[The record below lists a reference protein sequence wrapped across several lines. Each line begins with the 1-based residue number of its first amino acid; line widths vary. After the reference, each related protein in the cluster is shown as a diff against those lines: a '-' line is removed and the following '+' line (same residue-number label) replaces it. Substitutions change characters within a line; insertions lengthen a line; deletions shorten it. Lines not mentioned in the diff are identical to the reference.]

1 MRRRFHLSTAL
12 IASAAVG
19 AVSYFGAIRMAG
31 QATQSAQPARGAV
44 QPSRPARTA
53 DGHPNLNGIWQA
65 TTTANWDLLG
75 HPMRPA
81 VAQPGVYPDVP
92 VLAAPVLALG
102 AVGGV
107 PPGPGVVEGNVIP
120 YKPEAAAKKKEN
132 AEQWLDRDPEVR
144 CYMPGIPRALYM
156 PYPFQITQ
164 GINKIEMAFEF
175 AGASRTI
182 HLDPVDPPPADTWM
196 GHSVGHWEG
205 NTLVVDVSHFNDR
218 TWFSRSGDFHSDA
231 LHVVEHFT
239 PINAGPQG
247 PDALRYEVTIED
259 LNVFTRPWKM
269 SMVLYR
275 QLEANAQLME
285 YKCTEM
291 VEETFLGHLRKNQLV
306 KHWEGDTIILDVT
319 RKIPT
324 GDKLYER

>member
-1 MRRRFHLSTAL
+1 METPNMRSRSNRQAAL
-12 IASAAVG
+12 IASIAIAAVFCL
-19 AVSYFGAIRMAG
+19 AAIRMTG
-31 QATQSAQPARGAV
+31 QA
-44 QPSRPARTA
+44 ARTLRSA

-65 TTTANWDLLG
+65 TATANWDLLAHG
-75 HPMRPA
+75 MRPA

-102 AVGGV
+102 SLGGV

-120 YKPEAAAKKKEN
+120 YTPEAAATKKDN
-132 AEQWLDRDPEVR
+132 AEHWLDRDPEVR

-164 GINKIEMAFEF
+164 GTNKIEMSFEF
-175 AGASRTI
+175 SGASRTI
-182 HLDPVDPPPADTWM
+182 HLDPVEPPPADTWM

-231 LHVVEHFT
+231 LHVVERFT
-239 PINAGPQG
+239 PINPGASR

-259 LNVFTRPWKM
+259 PNVFTRPWKM

-285 YKCTEM
+285 YKCVEL

-306 KHWEGDTIILDVT
+306 KHWEGDTIVIDVT
-319 RKIPT
+319 RRIPP
-324 GDKLYER
+324 GDKRYER

>member
-1 MRRRFHLSTAL
+1 MRSRSYLPTAL
-12 IASAAVG
+12 IAGAAMG
-19 AVSYFGAIRMAG
+19 AIFGLAAIRMTG
-31 QATQSAQPARGAV
+31 QA
-44 QPSRPARTA
+44 ARTGQA
-53 DGHPNLNGIWQA
+53 IRAARTPDGHANLNGIWQA
-65 TTTANWDLLG
+65 TTTANWDLLA
-75 HPMRPA
+75 HTMRPA

-102 AVGGV
+102 SVGGV

-120 YKPEAAAKKKEN
+120 YKPEAAVKKKEN
-132 AEQWLDRDPEVR
+132 AEHWLDRDPEVR
-144 CYMPGIPRALYM
+144 CYMPGIPRAMYM

-164 GINKIEMAFEF
+164 GTNKIEMAFEF

-196 GHSVGHWEG
+196 GHSVGHWDG

-231 LHVVEHFT
+231 LHVVERFT
-239 PINAGPQG
+239 PINPGAQG

-259 LNVFTRPWKM
+259 PNVFTRPWKM
-269 SMVLYR
+269 NMVLYR

-285 YKCTEM
+285 YKCVDL
-291 VEETFLGHLRKNQLV
+291 VEETFLGHLRKKQLV
-306 KHWEGDTIILDVT
+306 KHWEGDTIVIDIT
-319 RKIPT
+319 RKVPQ